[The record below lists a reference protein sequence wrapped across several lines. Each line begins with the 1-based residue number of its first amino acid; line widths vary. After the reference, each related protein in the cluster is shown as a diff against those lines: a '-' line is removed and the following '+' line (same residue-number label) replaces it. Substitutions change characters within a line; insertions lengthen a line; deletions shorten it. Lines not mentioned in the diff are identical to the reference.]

1 MAISSSLPPSTPADP
16 SPSNTDPSTIRWTKH
31 PETSNFQPLNQPF
44 LQAIV
49 RKNFSLLLALRYL
62 NPLRTHVS
70 VITLISLAGV
80 AIGVMVLVVVLSVF
94 GGFEQLVK
102 ERVLSYTPHINV
114 ERMALWPDPEE
125 YPDYNAEQEW
135 RAVEQSL
142 TSLDGV
148 ESAYALVNDFVL
160 LDRSGAVA
168 PASMQ
173 AIDTAND
180 TQLKSLQNL
189 IQPGQ
194 GSADMG
200 LGENAVISS
209 LTAEKFGIVVGE
221 TIQIHTNRNL
231 KQIRPV
237 LDRIDS
243 PPFSESHAEALQQIK
258 DDLKRLVTAQKDKE
272 SVAIADL
279 QDIYYTQITP
289 LLDLNIRNAEKEII
303 DAVLGHLAEGE
314 RSTPKPDDSGV
325 YTFPSGHI
333 ATTISMLDSLGK
345 VDTKEEDINDI
356 KHMKTVVLPKDLTV
370 IGIYQ
375 ATRHAYSPDVFVPL
389 PVGQDLT
396 GLGDGVRGIALRLDD
411 PYKAMQVLTK
421 SILPN
426 MPADGAWQARTWMED
441 HQQQFSLIKTQRQLL
456 SFCLSFIMLVSAFSI
471 MAVMFTV
478 TIQKKRE
485 IGVMKAL
492 GAAPAQL
499 VRVFLYQG
507 IIIGLFGGLIGLG
520 LGYLVIKNRQAVL
533 DLFASWGFDP
543 FPSEFNGFDGLP
555 AIMRPEEFISVFVFA
570 FVMCVIATYVP
581 AIAASRSDA
590 AKSLRNM

>member
-1 MAISSSLPPSTPADP
+1 M
-16 SPSNTDPSTIRWTKH
+16 
-31 PETSNFQPLNQPF
+31 
-44 LQAIV
+44 
-49 RKNFSLLLALRYL
+49 LALRYL

-102 ERVLSYTPHINV
+102 DRVLSYTPHINI
-114 ERMALWPDPEE
+114 ERIAPWPDSEE
-125 YPDYNAEQEW
+125 YPEYNAQEEW
-135 RAVEQSL
+135 RGIEKSMSA
-142 TSLDGV
+142 LDGV

-160 LDRSGAVA
+160 LDRAGAVA

-173 AIDTAND
+173 AIDTTNEA
-180 TQLKSLQNL
+180 QLASLQKL
-189 IQPGQ
+189 IKPGQ
-194 GSADMG
+194 GTADMG
-200 LGENAVISS
+200 LGESAVISS
-209 LTAEKFGIVVGE
+209 LTAEKFGILVGD

-231 KQIRPV
+231 KQIQPV
-237 LDRIDS
+237 LNRIGG
-243 PPFSESHAEALQQIK
+243 PRFSETHAKELQHIK
-258 DDLKRLVTAQKDKE
+258 EELKRIITYKE
-272 SVAIADL
+272 DGTETVPITEM
-279 QDIYYTQITP
+279 INFYYNVLNP
-289 LLDLNIRNAEKEII
+289 LLDLNIRNSEKEII
-303 DAVLGHLAEGE
+303 ESVQEHLTLGE

-325 YTFPSGHI
+325 FTYPKGHM
-333 ATTISMLDSLGK
+333 ATAVGLLDSLAK
-345 VDTKEEDINDI
+345 VNTDKADISDI
-356 KHMKTVVLPKDLTV
+356 KHMKTVVLPKDLKV

-411 PYKAMQVLTK
+411 PYKAADVLQK

-426 MPADGAWQARTWMED
+426 MPDDGRWQARTWMED

-456 SFCLSFIMLVSAFSI
+456 TFCLSFIMMVSAFSI

-507 IIIGLFGGLIGLG
+507 IIIGFFGGLIGLG
-520 LGYLVIKNRQAVL
+520 LGYLVITNRQSLL

-543 FPSEFNGFDGLP
+543 FPSEFNGFEGLP
-555 AIMRPEEFISVFVFA
+555 AIMRTEEFVGVFLFA
-570 FVMCVIATYVP
+570 FLMCVLATFVP
-581 AIAASRSDA
+581 AIVASRSDA